1 MRAFNVL
8 LAVVVSVVIGLAVLE
23 LGLRFIPG
31 FAPPP
36 TLNTFDPVTGW
47 SKVPEK
53 SIVRRVGTEHIHF
66 DINENGLRD
75 DPGVGPSKEP
85 NTFRVLMLGDSFVLG
100 YTVERKDLFVDE
112 LEGWWKSED
121 RRVDVVNTG
130 TEGWS
135 TDQEVAWFLENG
147 QRYKPDLVLL
157 FPYENDIYWN
167 GQASYATDLAKPL
180 FPTTGLYEPRT
191 LPEPR
196 KKGMVE
202 SSASLSFVKRMG
214 AWLRE
219 KLKGPGPMNPEF
231 DVLLNDPPAAYPEWC
246 ARTENALGALRE
258 GCRLVGARLL
268 LCPIPSKSAVDPDER
283 AFFQQWA
290 HGLNGLAADK
300 WSPDRPVNFFL
311 EAATKLGI
319 ESLDPRAELIAATKT
334 KGKLYFEEDV
344 EWHFNARG
352 NEVFATWLHDE
363 LDRREVFPPEHK
375 KRAEG
380 ALPAH
385 DSAAGGV
392 PSFLYVFALLW
403 AVLGTAFCVTYPKEP
418 KSRAYLGVGAMLAV
432 VFTIVLGGGRLVR
445 LIPHQW
451 TPWIMGGFVVGVL
464 GFVAWKLGR
473 RLATIAELFR
483 SFTLRGHWYLMPLV
497 VVLLTI
503 GSLLVVAASSP
514 LIAPFIYTL
523 F

>member
-1 MRAFNVL
+1 MRAINVL
-8 LAVVVSVVIGLAVLE
+8 LAFLVSVAIGLAVLE

-36 TLNTFDPVTGW
+36 VLNHFDPVTGW
-47 SKVPEK
+47 SKVPER
-53 SIVRRVGTEHIHF
+53 SITRRVGNEKIHF
-66 DINENGLRD
+66 AINENGLRD
-75 DPGVGPSKEP
+75 DPGVGPTKEP

-147 QRYKPDLVLL
+147 KKYQPDLVLL

-167 GQASYATDLAKPL
+167 GQASYATGVAKPL
-180 FPTTGLYEPRT
+180 FPTSGAYEPRK
-191 LPEPR
+191 LDEPK
-196 KKGMVE
+196 KKGLLG
-202 SSASLSFVKRMG
+202 SSATLAFLKRTG
-214 AWLRE
+214 ALLRE
-219 KLKGPGPMNPEF
+219 TLKGPAPMNPEF
-231 DVLLNDPPAAYPEWC
+231 GVLLNDPPKDYADWC
-246 ARTENALGALRE
+246 ARTENALAALRE
-258 GCRLVGARLL
+258 GCRLVGARLV
-268 LCPIPSKSAVDPDER
+268 LCPIPSKSAVDPEER
-283 AFFQQWA
+283 AFFRRWA
-290 HGLNGLAADK
+290 HGLNGLPDDK

-311 EAATKLGI
+311 ELATKLGI
-319 ESLDPRAELIAATKT
+319 ESLDPRAALIAATKSQ
-334 KGKLYFEEDV
+334 GKLYYPEAV

-363 LDRREVFPPEHK
+363 LDRREVFPSEH
-375 KRAEG
+375 RARAAG
-380 ALPAH
+380 SIPAH
-385 DSAAGGV
+385 VASSGGV
-392 PSFLYVFALLW
+392 PTFLYVFAALW
-403 AVLGTAFCVTYPKEP
+403 AFLGTAFCVTYPKEP
-418 KSRAYLGVGAMLAV
+418 KPRSVLGVGAMLAV

-445 LIPHQW
+445 FIPHAW
-451 TPWIMGGFVVGVL
+451 TPWIMGGFVLVVL
-464 GFVAWKLGR
+464 GFVGWKLGR